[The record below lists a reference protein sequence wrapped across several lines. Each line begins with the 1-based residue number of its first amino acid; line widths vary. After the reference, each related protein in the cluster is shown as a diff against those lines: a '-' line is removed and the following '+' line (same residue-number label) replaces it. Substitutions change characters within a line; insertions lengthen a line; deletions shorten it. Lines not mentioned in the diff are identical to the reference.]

1 METLQFHPDGLIL
14 ASGTNKGVVEIWDL
28 KSQTNV
34 TNFSEHS
41 GRVGSVAFSENG
53 YIMASGAADGVKI
66 WDLRNGACLK
76 TLSVGSGVHCV
87 GFDYSGVYLG
97 VGADDV
103 SVFSTKSW
111 ERVWNCAEDVNGY
124 HSLLFGESARYL
136 LTGCGNRSVVKFSN
150 CLVC

>member
-1 METLQFHPDGLIL
+1 
-14 ASGTNKGVVEIWDL
+14 
-28 KSQTNV
+28 
-34 TNFSEHS
+34 
-41 GRVGSVAFSENG
+41 
-53 YIMASGAADGVKI
+53 MASGAADGVKI